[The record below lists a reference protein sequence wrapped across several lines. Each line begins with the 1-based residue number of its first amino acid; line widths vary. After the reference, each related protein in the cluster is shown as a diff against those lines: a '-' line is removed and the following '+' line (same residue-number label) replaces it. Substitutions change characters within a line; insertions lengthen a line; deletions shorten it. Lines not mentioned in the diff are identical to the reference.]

1 MMNIKLIVQTNETN
15 SLVLLT
21 AETAAAGDTENR
33 TYFLE
38 PENAVAVANSIL
50 HAAEL
55 CGVEIHV
62 QTDRGITDMQRLQL
76 IARTQHIMR
85 TYSGKKGN
93 AAMQIVDSILA
104 EVL

>member
-15 SLVLLT
+15 SLVVIT
-21 AETAAAGDTENR
+21 AETAAAGDSENR
-33 TYFLE
+33 SYFLE
-38 PENAVAVANSIL
+38 PEHAVEVANSIL
-50 HAAEL
+50 HASEI
-55 CGVEIHV
+55 CGVEVQV
-62 QTDRGITDMQRLQL
+62 QTLRHISDMRRLQL

-93 AAMQIVDSILA
+93 AAMQIVDSLLN